1 MQLAHKYEALCNML
15 DKYGLYMQYFEN
27 IIADRSKQTD
37 TVMLESKRRQLET
50 AEILV
55 FSPLFFDL
63 LQTAKLSNLTTRI

>member
-15 DKYGLYMQYFEN
+15 DKYGLHMQYFEN
-27 IIADRSKQTD
+27 IIADRSKHTD